1 MTRCRRRD
9 VAAWDELVER
19 WNDRLLYYLRRMIA
33 NEHDAANAVQE
44 VWLNAF
50 RNLSS
55 LRDGARLAPW
65 LYTIARRSAMNH
77 FRSKYGSPETQTGEL
92 LAEEASVEQDEQLTF
107 ENAELV
113 HFGLGRLGLPERE
126 VLTLYFL
133 NDLTVG
139 EIATLLEMPAG
150 TVKSRLSKARRD
162 LRHVLE
168 VEAHRHDK

>member
-1 MTRCRRRD
+1 MPNSCISD
-9 VAAWDELVER
+9 WAGWA
-19 WNDRLLYYLRRMIA
+19 
-33 NEHDAANAVQE
+33 
-44 VWLNAF
+44 
-50 RNLSS
+50 
-55 LRDGARLAPW
+55 
-65 LYTIARRSAMNH
+65 
-77 FRSKYGSPETQTGEL
+77 
-92 LAEEASVEQDEQLTF
+92 
-107 ENAELV
+107 
-113 HFGLGRLGLPERE
+113 LPERE